1 MVAAG
6 LALVSLLLLPGVH
19 GLWQARKVETLVS
32 PQQAEVEEAEG
43 VLGKMQAEQKKAE
56 DKLTRLETVMRLQQE
71 QRRWPALL
79 EELRLKIPSGMWI
92 NRLGLASGPVSE
104 SAGDVPAKTP
114 ATNPVKKIPVLEIS
128 GMFETKSEEADAQV
142 VEQFRKA
149 LEAGNLLQNVVI
161 VERETPERSAD
172 GKTQQVALKFSLRAD
187 WPESEKNPGKEK
199 GQGK

>member
-1 MVAAG
+1 I
-6 LALVSLLLLPGVH
+6 
-19 GLWQARKVETLVS
+19 K
-32 PQQAEVEEAEG
+32 
-43 VLGKMQAEQKKAE
+43 AEQKKAE
-56 DKLTRLETVMRLQQE
+56 AQLARLEVVTQLQQE
-71 QRRWPALL
+71 QSRWPALL
-79 EELRLKIPSGMWI
+79 QEIKTKIPPGMWI

-104 SAGDVPAKTP
+104 SPGDVPAKTP